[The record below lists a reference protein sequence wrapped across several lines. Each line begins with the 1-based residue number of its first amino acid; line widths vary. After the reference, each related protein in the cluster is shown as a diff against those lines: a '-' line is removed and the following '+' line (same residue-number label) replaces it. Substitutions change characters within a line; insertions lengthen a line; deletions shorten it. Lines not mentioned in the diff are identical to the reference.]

1 MRANMDSRR
10 LLARPVLAR
19 ALCMPARMPQNIASV
34 MTSSVTNRPKKLV
47 PKPDSGVWIN
57 V

>member
-1 MRANMDSRR
+1 
-10 LLARPVLAR
+10 
-19 ALCMPARMPQNIASV
+19 MPQNIASV
-34 MTSSVTNRPKKLV
+34 MTSSVTNKPKKLV